1 MELIDQSFAHDVAA
15 SAWHAWRWVS
25 GVGKIVCGFAL
36 ATHKVVKAAPE
47 RTDSFIF
54 LRHAVDFLE
63 FAVEDIDRGK
73 QDLKA
78 AGDFLGE
85 ADPLLVEECGFGGF
99 IVGHGEEP

>member
-1 MELIDQSFAHDVAA
+1 MPLELIVRSFAHDVAA

-78 AGDFLGE
+78 LSRRVGRSMMWVVGCA
-85 ADPLLVEECGFGGF
+85 CG
-99 IVGHGEEP
+99 